1 MLAAL
6 STAVFAGINFT
17 LTIRGLLVVTVA
29 VAILLGSIWLL
40 LATNTGVRVGT
51 LLALTG
57 FFGWMTIMATVWWIF
72 GIGWRGADPSW
83 KTVDIVRGGDLTR
96 SSVDKVRELP
106 NDVLPSGT
114 PYEFIKNSG
123 SEAAIKEYA
132 SPIPADQLEGLTA
145 DEAAKKTADWELRNS
160 IVTLSELKAVDQP
173 LIDQAIEDGVIQL
186 GGWRLSSTAQSGEAV
201 ASATAELI
209 NEGIFDSADEF
220 KVLDSFDRGGKP
232 RLPDSPNRWDRIKHY
247 VGNSLRIR
255 HPVRYAI
262 VQVEQVKEK
271 EPVVGEA
278 PPRPE
283 ADPTKPVISV
293 IMERDLGNRRF
304 KPALTTVASLLL
316 FGACAYL
323 LHLRDKQSMA
333 NRAAIVKK

>member
-6 STAVFAGINFT
+6 NTAVFAGINFT
-17 LTIRGLLVVTVA
+17 VTIRGLLVVTVA
-29 VAILLGSIWLL
+29 VAILMGSVWLL

-83 KTVDIVRGGDLTR
+83 KTVDIVRGGDLTL
-96 SSVDKVRELP
+96 SSVEKARELP
-106 NDVLPSGT
+106 NDILPSGT
-114 PYEFIKNSG
+114 PYEFIKSSG
-123 SEAAIKEYA
+123 SAAAIKEYA

-173 LIDQAIEDGVIQL
+173 LVDQAIKDGRIQL

-209 NEGIFDSADEF
+209 NEGIFDSADGF
-220 KVLDSFDRGGKP
+220 KVLDTFDRGGKP
-232 RLPDSPNRWDRIKHY
+232 RLPDDPGRWDRITHY
-247 VGNSLRIR
+247 VGNSLRIK
-255 HPVRYAI
+255 HPIRYAI
-262 VQVEQVKEK
+262 VQVEQVVKK
-271 EPVVGEA
+271 DDVVGEA
-278 PPRPE
+278 PPRAE
-283 ADPTKPVISV
+283 ADTTKPVISV
-293 IMERDLGNRRF
+293 IMKRDLGNRRF
-304 KPALTTVASLLL
+304 KPALTAVSSLLL
-316 FGACAYL
+316 FSACAYV

>member
-6 STAVFAGINFT
+6 NTALFAGINFT
-17 LTIRGLLVVTVA
+17 VTIRGLLVVTVA
-29 VAILLGSIWLL
+29 VAILMGSVWLL

-83 KTVDIVRGGDLTR
+83 KTVDIVRGGDLSR
-96 SSVDKVRELP
+96 SSVEKARELP
-106 NDVLPSGT
+106 NDILPSGT

-123 SEAAIKEYA
+123 SAAAIKEYA

-173 LIDQAIEDGVIQL
+173 LVDQAIKDGAIQL

-209 NEGIFDSADEF
+209 NEGIFDDG
-220 KVLDSFDRGGKP
+220 R
-232 RLPDSPNRWDRIKHY
+232 RL
-247 VGNSLRIR
+247 
-255 HPVRYAI
+255 
-262 VQVEQVKEK
+262 Q
-271 EPVVGEA
+271 
-278 PPRPE
+278 
-283 ADPTKPVISV
+283 
-293 IMERDLGNRRF
+293 
-304 KPALTTVASLLL
+304 
-316 FGACAYL
+316 GAR
-323 LHLRDKQSMA
+323 HLRSGRQAQASRQPRSMGPHQA
-333 NRAAIVKK
+333 LHRQLTAHQAPHPLRHRAGRASEGERSSRR

>member
-6 STAVFAGINFT
+6 NTAVFAGINFNQ
-17 LTIRGLLVVTVA
+17 TIRGLLVVTVA
-29 VAILLGSIWLL
+29 VAILMGSIWLL

-57 FFGWMTIMATVWWIF
+57 FFGWMVIMATVWWIF

-83 KTVDIVRGGDLTR
+83 KTVDVVRGGDLTR
-96 SSVDKVRELP
+96 SSVEKARDLP
-106 NDVLPSGT
+106 NNPLPSGSA
-114 PYEFIKNSG
+114 YDFIVASSSDIAK
-123 SEAAIKEYA
+123 KEYA
-132 SPIPADQLEGLTA
+132 SPIPADQLEGLTPA
-145 DEAAKKTADWELRNS
+145 EAAQRTADWQLRNS
-160 IVTLSELKAVDQP
+160 IVTLSELAAVDP
-173 LIDQAIEDGVIQL
+173 ELIKQAVADGRIQL
-186 GGWRLSSTAQSGEAV
+186 GGWRLQSTAQSGEAV

-209 NEGIFDSADEF
+209 NEGVFAYADEF
-220 KVLDSFDRGGKP
+220 KVLNSFDVGGKP
-232 RLPDSPNRWDRIKHY
+232 RLPDNPNRWDRVKHY
-247 VGNSLRIR
+247 VGNSLRIK
-255 HPVRYAI
+255 HPIRYTV
-262 VQVEQVKEK
+262 VQVQPVKDK

-304 KPALTTVASLLL
+304 KPAMTTIASLLL
-316 FGACAYL
+316 FAACAYV